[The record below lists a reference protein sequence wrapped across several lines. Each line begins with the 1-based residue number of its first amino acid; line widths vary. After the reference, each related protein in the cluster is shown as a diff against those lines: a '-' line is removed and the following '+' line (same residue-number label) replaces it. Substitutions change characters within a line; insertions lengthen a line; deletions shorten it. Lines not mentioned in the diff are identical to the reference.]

1 MKCTVCEL
9 KYNKSGLKKRSVQR
23 IIPTMERQVGTH
35 KFAQQ
40 TKKLIFTALNS
51 LGEQSSIYINNWQ
64 PIAYKVNR
72 PSLDAKLHTHSIWLA
87 SQMITLRSVNNFTYV
102 IQRDE
107 KKREGGQREARGQA
121 KKDN

>member
-1 MKCTVCEL
+1 M
-9 KYNKSGLKKRSVQR
+9 QR

-51 LGEQSSIYINNWQ
+51 LGEQSSMYINNWQ